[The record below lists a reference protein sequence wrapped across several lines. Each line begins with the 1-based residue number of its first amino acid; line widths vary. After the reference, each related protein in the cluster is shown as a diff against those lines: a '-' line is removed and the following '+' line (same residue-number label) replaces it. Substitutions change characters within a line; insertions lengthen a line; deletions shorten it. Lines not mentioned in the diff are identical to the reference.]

1 MTEEQRFQALYDAF
15 NSRDTDAL
23 LAAMTPD
30 VDWPNGWEGGRV
42 QGREA
47 VRAYWLRQWAEADS
61 RVEPLAVTAGDD
73 GRVTV
78 EVHQRATSPAGDVL
92 WDGPVRHV
100 YELRDG
106 LIARMEIV

>member
-1 MTEEQRFQALYDAF
+1 MADEQRFRALYDAF

-23 LAAMTPD
+23 LAEMTPD

-42 QGREA
+42 QGRDA
-47 VRAYWLRQWAEADS
+47 VRTYWRRQWAEADS
-61 RVEPLAVTAGDD
+61 RVEPLEVTTEAD

-78 EVHQRATSPAGDVL
+78 EVHQRATGPAGEVL
-92 WDGPVRHV
+92 WDGQVRHV
-100 YELRDG
+100 YELREG